1 MVVTQKRY
9 KILSFIFQYLEANFF
24 IKTVVPIDITVGTAC
39 PDELDPEM
47 FVDLGLSV
55 ETQKT
60 IVRKRRKITQPCQL
74 GSLED

>member
-1 MVVTQKRY
+1 M
-9 KILSFIFQYLEANFF
+9 
-24 IKTVVPIDITVGTAC
+24 VPIDIITVGTAR

>member
-1 MVVTQKRY
+1 M
-9 KILSFIFQYLEANFF
+9 
-24 IKTVVPIDITVGTAC
+24 VPIDITVGTAH

-55 ETQKT
+55 EISLKT